1 MKNISTGN
9 WITIA
14 VVAVNVIFMVA
25 VMSKDVEVVK
35 GDVIKVTKVANT
47 AREMAYTNER
57 KIAVVES
64 KIDQGFANL
73 EKLIIKTNGY

>member
-1 MKNISTGN
+1 M
-9 WITIA
+9 
-14 VVAVNVIFMVA
+14 
-25 VMSKDVEVVK
+25 
-35 GDVIKVTKVANT
+35 IKVTKVANT

>member
-1 MKNISTGN
+1 MKKISTGN
-9 WITIA
+9 WITRA
-14 VVAVNVIFMVA
+14 VVFANLIFMGA

-35 GDVIKVTKVANT
+35 DDVVKVTKVANT

-64 KIDQGFANL
+64 KIDQGFANI
-73 EKLIIKTNGY
+73 ERLIIKQNGH

>member
-1 MKNISTGN
+1 MKKVSIGN

-14 VVAVNVIFMVA
+14 VVFANLIFMGA
-25 VMSKDVEVVK
+25 VMSKDVEIVK
-35 GDVIKVTKVANT
+35 GDVVKVTKVANT

>member
-1 MKNISTGN
+1 MKKISTGN

-14 VVAVNVIFMVA
+14 VVFANLIFMGA

-35 GDVIKVTKVANT
+35 DDVVKVTKVANT
-47 AREMAYTNER
+47 AREIAYTNER

-64 KIDQGFANL
+64 KIDQGFANI
-73 EKLIIKTNGY
+73 ERLIIKQNGH

>member
-1 MKNISTGN
+1 MKKVSIGN

-14 VVAVNVIFMVA
+14 VVFANLIFMGA
-25 VMSKDVEVVK
+25 VMSKDVEIVK
-35 GDVIKVTKVANT
+35 GDVVKVTKVANT

-64 KIDQGFANL
+64 KIDQGFSNL
-73 EKLIIKTNGY
+73 EKLIIKTNGH